1 MSLSRPWVVLVVLCL
16 TAWHVQ
22 AANWYVAT
30 NGNDAAN
37 GTSWIAA
44 KSTIQ
49 AAVDASSDAD
59 TVWVSNGVYA
69 TGGRVVHGSMTN
81 RVAIVKSITVR
92 SVNGPGA
99 TIIRGAWDPVRTN
112 GNAAVR
118 CVYVGANAV
127 LSGFTLT
134 NGATRAMGVGGMYT
148 QECGGGAWC
157 EASGTLSNCTL
168 TGNSASSGGGG
179 AIYGTLNHCT
189 LSGNSGSS
197 RGGGAIYGTLNH
209 CTLSGNS
216 ANEGGG
222 SHSSTLNN
230 CTLSGNSAGD
240 AGGSFYGV
248 LNNCIVYFNEARS
261 NPNHYVSAFS
271 YSCTTPLPGGVGN
284 IANDP
289 LLASASHL
297 AAGSPCIGAGISAYA
312 SGTDIDGQAWL
323 NPPSMGCAEG
333 GGDSNTGAL
342 SVSAWAAYTNVT
354 AGFVVQFR
362 MDISGRPASSAWLWG
377 DGSGSSNQPYAAHAF
392 ASNGV
397 YAVILKADNESHP
410 LGVAATVTV
419 QVAEQTVH
427 YVDIGNSTPA
437 PPYTTWATAATNI
450 QIAINAVYQAGAL
463 VLVTNGVYATGGRA
477 VFGSMTNRVAIDKPI
492 TVRSVNGPD
501 ATIIRGA
508 WPSVTPGETAAVR
521 CAYVGTNATL
531 AGFTLTNGATV
542 ASGDMFD
549 QGGGGAYCAFS
560 GILSNCTLVGNSAYW
575 GGGADH
581 STLSHCTLSGNSA
594 SGGNGGGAFY
604 GALDHCTLS
613 GNSTSGYGGGSYRG
627 GLSHC
632 VLSGNSAAKN
642 GGGIF
647 QGTLNNCTLSGNSAA
662 VGGGVYDGTLVNC
675 TLSGNSASE
684 SGGGASGGVLNNC
697 IAYFNTAAS
706 GANHSNTVFYY
717 GCTVPVPG
725 GPGNITDEP
734 QFVDAAAG
742 NYRLRAGS
750 PCMDRGHNAYVR
762 VTEDL
767 DGNPRIAN
775 GTVDIGA
782 YEYQGPEQSPVGYWA
797 WASSI
802 TNGMTNYND
811 CAAGD
816 GFPNLLKY
824 ATGSSPTQSDGLAEL
839 NCTQSNGL
847 PVLIFNRNTNAI
859 DVTMIVQ
866 GAFALSNKVSWR
878 GLATNINGSWGGAN
892 NVVESGAGN
901 PVTCEVQD
909 VVPLLTNRFLRLK
922 VTLPA
927 LPAPEGMVLIPGG
940 TNAGTNPLATNEVPD
955 PYILFP
961 ETYSLTVEPF
971 YMDKYEVTKALWDEV
986 YTWAITNGYSFDNV
1000 GSGKATNHPV
1010 HTVNWHDTV
1019 KWCNARSQK
1028 EGRPAV
1034 YTVAGAVYKTDQ
1046 AYDNDVVQTS
1056 AAGYRLPTAVEWEYA
1071 ARGGAAS
1078 QRFPW
1083 DDSDEIQHARANY
1096 YSLDGFS
1103 YDTSLTRKNHPTYAK
1118 DGAPYTSPAGSFAA
1132 NGYGLYDMAGNVF
1145 EWCFDWHP
1153 AFVGSLRVLRGG
1165 AWGNSA
1171 DYCRV
1176 GARYADGSPSAYRDY
1191 GFRAVLPLGQQ

>member
-69 TGGRVVHGSMTN
+69 AGGRVVYGALTN
-81 RVAIVKSITVR
+81 RVAITKPIVVR
-92 SVNGPGA
+92 SVNGPA
-99 TIIRGAWDPVRTN
+99 VTIIRGTFHPGSVAGCGD
-112 GNAAVR
+112 AAVR
-118 CVYVGANAV
+118 CAYVGDNAV

-134 NGATRAMGVGGMYT
+134 NGETLSDGYYSGYD
-148 QECGGGAWC
+148 GGGAFY
-157 EASGTLSNCTL
+157 E
-168 TGNSASSGGGG
+168 SSGV
-179 AIYGTLNHCT
+179 
-189 LSGNSGSS
+189 
-197 RGGGAIYGTLNH
+197 
-209 CTLSGNS
+209 
-216 ANEGGG
+216 
-222 SHSSTLNN
+222 LNN
-230 CTLSGNSAGD
+230 CTLTSNPAWY
-240 AGGSFYGV
+240 AGGAGGGST
-248 LNNCIVYFNEARS
+248 LSNCIVYFNTAPS
-261 NPNHYVSAFS
+261 GPNFADSTFN
-271 YSCTTPLPGGVGN
+271 YSCTTPAPGG
-284 IANDP
+284 A
-289 LLASASHL
+289 
-297 AAGSPCIGAGISAYA
+297 
-312 SGTDIDGQAWL
+312 
-323 NPPSMGCAEG
+323 
-333 GGDSNTGAL
+333 
-342 SVSAWAAYTNVT
+342 
-354 AGFVVQFR
+354 
-362 MDISGRPASSAWLWG
+362 
-377 DGSGSSNQPYAAHAF
+377 
-392 ASNGV
+392 
-397 YAVILKADNESHP
+397 
-410 LGVAATVTV
+410 
-419 QVAEQTVH
+419 
-427 YVDIGNSTPA
+427 
-437 PPYTTWATAATNI
+437 
-450 QIAINAVYQAGAL
+450 
-463 VLVTNGVYATGGRA
+463 
-477 VFGSMTNRVAIDKPI
+477 
-492 TVRSVNGPD
+492 
-501 ATIIRGA
+501 
-508 WPSVTPGETAAVR
+508 
-521 CAYVGTNATL
+521 
-531 AGFTLTNGATV
+531 
-542 ASGDMFD
+542 
-549 QGGGGAYCAFS
+549 
-560 GILSNCTLVGNSAYW
+560 
-575 GGGADH
+575 
-581 STLSHCTLSGNSA
+581 
-594 SGGNGGGAFY
+594 
-604 GALDHCTLS
+604 
-613 GNSTSGYGGGSYRG
+613 
-627 GLSHC
+627 
-632 VLSGNSAAKN
+632 
-642 GGGIF
+642 
-647 QGTLNNCTLSGNSAA
+647 
-662 VGGGVYDGTLVNC
+662 
-675 TLSGNSASE
+675 
-684 SGGGASGGVLNNC
+684 
-697 IAYFNTAAS
+697 
-706 GANHSNTVFYY
+706 
-717 GCTVPVPG
+717 
-725 GPGNITDEP
+725 GNITDNP
-734 QFVDAAAG
+734 RFVDALAG
-742 NYRLRAGS
+742 NYRLGPNS
-750 PCMDRGHNAYVR
+750 PCIDAGNNATVQG
-762 VTEDL
+762 TTDL

-847 PVLIFNRNTNAI
+847 PVLIFNRNTNTI

-866 GAFALSNKVSWR
+866 GAFALSNEVSWR

-940 TNAGTNPLATNEVPD
+940 TNVGTNPLATNEFHD
-955 PYILFP
+955 TYFYP

-1096 YSLDGFS
+1096 YSSDGFS